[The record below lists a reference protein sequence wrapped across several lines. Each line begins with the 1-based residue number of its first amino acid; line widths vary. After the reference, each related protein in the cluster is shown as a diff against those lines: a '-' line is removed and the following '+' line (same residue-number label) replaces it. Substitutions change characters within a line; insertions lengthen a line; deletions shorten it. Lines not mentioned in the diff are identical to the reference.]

1 MKSFRKAT
9 DTFGELMLYF
19 LLLIVV
25 SASLFAFFEGKNFFD
40 AIWWAFVTAMSVGY
54 GDMYPVTWGGRI
66 VGIFLMCTSLF
77 VVIPLIIARLIER
90 TLDDREKFTHEEQD
104 KLIKDVVT
112 IKRRQKETLYSV
124 IVPMGEAITKIKN
137 RMDIH
142 N

>member
-40 AIWWAFVTAMSVGY
+40 AVWWAFVTAMSVGY

-66 VGIFLMCTSLF
+66 TAVVLMCTSLL
-77 VVIPLIIARLIER
+77 VIIPLIITRLVEKM
-90 TLDDREKFTHEEQD
+90 LDDRDKFTHEEQQE
-104 KLIKDVVT
+104 LIENVRTV
-112 IKRRQKETLYSV
+112 
-124 IVPMGEAITKIKN
+124 KN
-137 RMDIH
+137 RVH
-142 N
+142 G